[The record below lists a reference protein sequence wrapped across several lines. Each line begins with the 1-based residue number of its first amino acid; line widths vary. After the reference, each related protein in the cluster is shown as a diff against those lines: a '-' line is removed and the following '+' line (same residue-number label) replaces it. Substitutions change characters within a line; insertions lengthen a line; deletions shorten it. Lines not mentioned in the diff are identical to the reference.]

1 MRPLRL
7 AGGHRAPSG
16 SYQEVHSGHIVYIH
30 GQGILPGS
38 PNSDSYVPIG
48 ELPVRQT
55 HPVRS
60 EQA

>member
-7 AGGHRAPSG
+7 AGGHRVPSG

-38 PNSDSYVPIG
+38 PNSDSYVATR

-55 HPVRS
+55 HQARS